1 MTMQRGATTCRL
13 SLFALIGG
21 LAMAGGL
28 FYSASVEAAT
38 QVPLLAPTVAEKN
51 LKLPVDTFLERL
63 NDHLAREKVGFQVE
77 KPEFGKGATFDVMKV
92 KVGPYNLVLA
102 GLNKGARQIK
112 ELMVVSAGD
121 DTPIAQATIF
131 VVISSVLAATTSDLQ
146 SSDVQAKL
154 PAILKG
160 ERQQHG
166 DVTFRAIR
174 SPAYGTIVTAESTL

>member
-28 FYSASVEAAT
+28 FHSASVEAAT

-63 NDHLAREKVGFQVE
+63 SSHLAREKVGFQVE
-77 KPEFGKGATFDVMKV
+77 KPLIGKGATFDVMKL
-92 KVGPYNLVLA
+92 KVGPYNTVLA
-102 GLNKGARQIK
+102 ALNKESQQIK
-112 ELMVVSAGD
+112 DLMVVSAGD

-146 SSDVQAKL
+146 STDMQAKL

-160 ERQQHG
+160 KQQQHG
-166 DVTFRAIR
+166 DVIFRASR
-174 SPAYGTIVTAESTL
+174 SPAYGTIVLAQSAL